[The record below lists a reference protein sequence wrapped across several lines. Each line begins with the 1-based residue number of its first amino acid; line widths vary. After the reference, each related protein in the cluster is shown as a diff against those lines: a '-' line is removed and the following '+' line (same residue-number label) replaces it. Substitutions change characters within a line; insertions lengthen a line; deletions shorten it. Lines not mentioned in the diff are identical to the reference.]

1 MLSKQEKLQ
10 RLQDCVALLQD
21 VDAMQQAALGDSDI
35 CYANHNK
42 LQELIED
49 FEEDIREL
57 QDGEDYDGQPDEL
70 TEWMDFD
77 PDC

>member
-1 MLSKQEKLQ
+1 MLSNQEKLQ
-10 RLQDCVALLQD
+10 RLQDCVAMLQD
-21 VDAMQQAALGDSDI
+21 VDAMQQAALGDSDV

-49 FEEDIREL
+49 FEADIAEL
-57 QDGEDYDGQPDEL
+57 QEPEYDGQPDEMQ
-70 TEWMDFD
+70 EWHDFD

>member
-1 MLSKQEKLQ
+1 MLTDQEKLQ

-21 VDAMQQAALGDSDI
+21 VDAMQQAALGSSDV

-49 FEEDIREL
+49 FEADIAEL
-57 QDGEDYDGQPDEL
+57 SEPEYDGQPDEH